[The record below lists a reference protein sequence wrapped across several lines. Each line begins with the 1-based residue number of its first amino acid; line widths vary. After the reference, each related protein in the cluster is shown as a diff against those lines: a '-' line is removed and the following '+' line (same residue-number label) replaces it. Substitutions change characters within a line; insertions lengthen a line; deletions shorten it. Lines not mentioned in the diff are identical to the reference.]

1 MALRRAKSTAAL
13 GELAGGDRGAQTA
26 TREVDS
32 GSKKRDSKEER
43 GQGYC
48 TFEQYLERLRA
59 DPQRLDIE
67 LGKASA
73 AFRTEIGKASAAS
86 SSMGSA
92 GGAAPQPPQEQGQG
106 APKKQKAH
114 GAYWHDQQYKQVVL
128 SAMMACLWAKYA
140 AKTSS
145 RGAGKKGRSE
155 QFLYSGNEA
164 LLYSI
169 LFLESLLKEGVPD
182 TALADM
188 KEQFG
193 AAMVA
198 LQEATI
204 DEDPAY
210 RWCTLASLNNMIMSV
225 GIRMHEILFAGSP
238 VGLQS

>member
-32 GSKKRDSKEER
+32 GSKKRDSKGER
-43 GQGYC
+43 GQGRDRRPSKAVQ
-48 TFEQYLERLRA
+48 FLESLRA
-59 DPQRLDIE
+59 DPQWLPYD
-67 LGKASA
+67 
-73 AFRTEIGKASAAS
+73 TEIGKASAAS

-155 QFLYSGNEA
+155 QGNEA